1 MTAGAVTV
9 LLPDLTPEEAVTEPR
24 ASGYGGAER
33 RVATTPAAWPL
44 ELAGRVGYPFFGKL
58 ISDCLHRTEH
68 AMTQAHALRPA
79 KLCLKV
85 QALAD
90 IGTP

>member
-1 MTAGAVTV
+1 MTKP
-9 LLPDLTPEEAVTEPR
+9 L

-33 RVATTPAAWPL
+33 RVATTPSAWPL
-44 ELAGRVGYPFFGKL
+44 ELAGGVGYPFFGRL

-68 AMTQAHALRPA
+68 AMTQAHVFRTAE
-79 KLCLKV
+79 LCLQA

-90 IGTP
+90 TGAP